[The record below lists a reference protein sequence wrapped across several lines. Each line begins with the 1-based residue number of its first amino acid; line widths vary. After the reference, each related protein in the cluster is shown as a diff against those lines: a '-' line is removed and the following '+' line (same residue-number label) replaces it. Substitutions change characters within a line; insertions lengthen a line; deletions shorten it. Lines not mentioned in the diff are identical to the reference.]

1 MAPRTAEE
9 TPTPQSI
16 ASYVK
21 TNAAQAKIAQHMHGH
36 EHEASMVT
44 RETDYKGHHIVVRTK
59 YEVEVDGKP
68 LVGHLGVNDAG
79 SVHYHPIPNMSFNSA
94 LDMIKKVIDV
104 FPDDFASNGPR
115 DTPSH
120 PMPPMGHHPG
130 NNSSMAKK
138 NKTSMGKTVVKRR
151 KK

>member
-1 MAPRTAEE
+1 MAKRSPEE
-9 TPTPQSI
+9 TPSLQSI

-21 TNAAQAKIAQHMHGH
+21 SNAAQAKKAQHMHMEEG
-36 EHEASMVT
+36 SMVT

-59 YEVEVDGKP
+59 YEVEVDGNR
-68 LVGHLGVNDAG
+68 LMGHLGVNDAG
-79 SVHYHPIPNMSFNSA
+79 SVHYHPIPNMSFTSA

-104 FPDDFASNGPR
+104 FPNDFDSNGP
-115 DTPSH
+115 PNPGPH
-120 PMPPMGHHPG
+120 PMPPMGHHTG
-130 NNSSMAKK
+130 NNSSMARK